1 MALGSQENQG
11 FRGATVEMEVSPK
24 FRKEKKHQIYPGE
37 RSPDM
42 LMLDL
47 FFSPFKMVRICQENV
62 HVGLSYR

>member
-1 MALGSQENQG
+1 MKYI
-11 FRGATVEMEVSPK
+11 EMEVSPK
-24 FRKEKKHQIYPGE
+24 FRKEKESIRYPRE
-37 RSPDM
+37 ESPDM

>member
-1 MALGSQENQG
+1 MS
-11 FRGATVEMEVSPK
+11 RSDPMKHIEMEVSPK